1 MYVIST
7 VEEFCRMPRSG
18 LAVGTADSSGMDVG
32 VCGAGEDNCDPGT
45 KFIITLRIV
54 TKLVNESK

>member
-1 MYVIST
+1 
-7 VEEFCRMPRSG
+7 MPRSG
-18 LAVGTADSSGMDVG
+18 LAVGTAESSGMDVG

-45 KFIITLRIV
+45 KVIITLRIV